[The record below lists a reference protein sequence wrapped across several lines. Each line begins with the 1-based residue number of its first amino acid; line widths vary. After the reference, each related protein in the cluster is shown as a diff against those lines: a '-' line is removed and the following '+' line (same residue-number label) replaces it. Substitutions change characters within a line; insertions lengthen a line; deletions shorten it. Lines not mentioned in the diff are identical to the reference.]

1 MLYTWKY
8 YNVICKILWTWQVL
22 KALFSSGMIFKF
34 LWREAHYWEDLSK
47 FPVVQ
52 GNAPPLIDCPWFL
65 PGPIDFQGAPPASLF
80 WERESLQVKPPHLL
94 SSTSPFPHLVCKK
107 LTHSLSPTNSGKT
120 DCLHGS
126 MSSHSTIRAANQP
139 TTASLLTLSFDWVHW
154 VCKKQE
160 LGRTMSSSLVLS
172 MPVFQGRIK
181 KQRVVDL
188 QFSDSFPLI
197 PLLISV
203 SALLDHQHGW
213 RPTQN

>member
-1 MLYTWKY
+1 MQNSLDLAG
-8 YNVICKILWTWQVL
+8 VESSILFGNDFQVSL
-22 KALFSSGMIFKF
+22 EGS
-34 LWREAHYWEDLSK
+34 
-47 FPVVQ
+47 
-52 GNAPPLIDCPWFL
+52 PLLGRLIQVSCGAGQCTTSDCPWFL
-65 PGPIDFQGAPPASLF
+65 PGPLDFQGAPPASLF
-80 WERESLQVKPPHLL
+80 WERESLLVKPPHLL

-160 LGRTMSSSLVLS
+160 LGRTMPSSLVLS

-197 PLLISV
+197 PLLISI

>member
-1 MLYTWKY
+1 MQNSLDLAG
-8 YNVICKILWTWQVL
+8 VESSILFGNDFQVSL
-22 KALFSSGMIFKF
+22 EGS
-34 LWREAHYWEDLSK
+34 
-47 FPVVQ
+47 
-52 GNAPPLIDCPWFL
+52 PLLGRLIQVSCGAGQCTTSDCPWFL
-65 PGPIDFQGAPPASLF
+65 PGPLDFQGAPPASLF

-160 LGRTMSSSLVLS
+160 LGRTMPSSLVLS

-197 PLLISV
+197 PLLISI

>member
-22 KALFSSGMIFKF
+22 KALFSLGMIFKF

-52 GNAPPLIDCPWFL
+52 GNAPPLIDCPWFIT
-65 PGPIDFQGAPPASLF
+65 GPLDFQGAPPASLF

-126 MSSHSTIRAANQP
+126 MSPHSTIRAANQP
-139 TTASLLTLSFDWVHW
+139 TTASLLPFHLSDLRLGPLGLQEARTWKNHAKLAGSFNA
-154 VCKKQE
+154 CFSRQNKKAE
-160 LGRTMSSSLVLS
+160 GSRLTVL
-172 MPVFQGRIK
+172 
-181 KQRVVDL
+181 
-188 QFSDSFPLI
+188 
-197 PLLISV
+197 
-203 SALLDHQHGW
+203 W
-213 RPTQN
+213 